1 MSQLDT
7 VAARRGA
14 RPVNGTR
21 VDFAAVAALVLSY
34 ARHILPRWFPAFAA
48 YGAEATGDHAKA
60 KALWQPVAREKR
72 AIAER
77 ETVA

>member
-1 MSQLDT
+1 MSQVDT
-7 VAARRGA
+7 AAARRGA

-21 VDFAAVAALVLSY
+21 VDFAAVAALALSY

-48 YGAEATGDHAKA
+48 YGAKAIGDHAKA
-60 KALWQPVAREKR
+60 KVLWQPVVRAKR
-72 AIAER
+72 DIAER